1 MSWGTSTPQE
11 TALPAPT
18 PPPVAVRRYRCRLST
33 VGNVSAE
40 IAKIYREA
48 RSGAL
53 PVDHASK
60 YAHILSI
67 IGRIIET
74 SDLERR
80 VADIEAK
87 A

>member
-1 MSWGTSTPQE
+1 MAWTSEKSQE
-11 TALPAPT
+11 TAPDAATPT
-18 PPPVAVRRYRCRLST
+18 PRRYRCRLST

-48 RSGAL
+48 RSGAI

-80 VADIEAK
+80 VADMEAK
-87 A
+87 T